1 MMDEC
6 DGICVVDLIEF
17 DPKCISQW
25 SGNTIHTGVLTQGK
39 ELEWGQGRAGRTEGD
54 DEAFAGQVQPIDNV
68 MRTIILIVLLFHSF

>member
-39 ELEWGQGRAGRTEGD
+39 ELEWGEGGTGRTEGD